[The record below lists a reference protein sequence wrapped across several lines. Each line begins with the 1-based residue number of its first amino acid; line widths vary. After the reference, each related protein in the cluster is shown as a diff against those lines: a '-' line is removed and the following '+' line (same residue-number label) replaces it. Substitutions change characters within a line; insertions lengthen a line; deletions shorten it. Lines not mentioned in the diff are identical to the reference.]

1 MPSDAPEFSVDS
13 PISGRAAT
21 NKKAAAGGGFD
32 NLLKACNPAKVKI
45 VRCWNRRRM
54 RLAAI
59 VVLAVAFW
67 GCERKPCARD
77 CEWHGLCTP
86 KGEDC
91 HAANDEDCRPSR
103 ACTWY
108 GRCSAVDGKCAT
120 KTDNDCI
127 ISNKCKQ
134 AGQCKH
140 RKGKCLAV
148 RDSDCKKSEF
158 CEKNGFCN
166 LKRSGTCGK

>member
-1 MPSDAPEFSVDS
+1 MKHVRNVQTPLFRR
-13 PISGRAAT
+13 IF
-21 NKKAAAGGGFD
+21 GFFAV
-32 NLLKACNPAKVKI
+32 LSC
-45 VRCWNRRRM
+45 
-54 RLAAI
+54 
-59 VVLAVAFW
+59 VVAVALLS

-91 HAANDEDCRPSR
+91 EAATNADCRSSK
-103 ACTWY
+103 ACNWY
-108 GRCSAVDGKCAT
+108 GRCSAHEGKCET
-120 KTDNDCI
+120 RSDNDCI

-140 RKGKCLAV
+140 HKGKCVAV

-158 CEKNGFCN
+158 CAKSGFCN
-166 LKRSGTCGK
+166 LQRNGKCGK